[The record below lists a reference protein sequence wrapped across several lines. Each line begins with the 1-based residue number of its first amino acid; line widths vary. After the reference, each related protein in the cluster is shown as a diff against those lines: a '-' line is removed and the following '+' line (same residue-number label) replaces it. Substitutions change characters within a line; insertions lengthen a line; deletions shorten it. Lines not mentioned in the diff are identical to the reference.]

1 MDDTPTVELKRYL
14 DELCRDHAAM
24 SLSEQR
30 PDQRIVVDAIDLRLP
45 ATTDSYP
52 SRSAIAE
59 NRKDRLGR
67 SP

>member
-1 MDDTPTVELKRYL
+1 
-14 DELCRDHAAM
+14 M